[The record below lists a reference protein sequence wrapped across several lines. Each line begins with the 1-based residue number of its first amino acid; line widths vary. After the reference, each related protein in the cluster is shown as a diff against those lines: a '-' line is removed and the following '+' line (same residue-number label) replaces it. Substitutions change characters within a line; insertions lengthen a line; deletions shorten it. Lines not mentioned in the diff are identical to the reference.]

1 MAFSVSSLTDYINQ
15 ESTKLLVRSFYENKS
30 TQYYGT
36 VQTGIKLTDAIQ
48 LLSVVA
54 YPQADTSCSNTASG
68 TTAFTQR
75 NITVGAIKYHDTLC
89 PLTLRTKWTQ
99 KLLRPGSNGEQQ
111 SLSFEQDIANNLVN
125 LVKEHIETADW
136 QGDTTSGDAVK
147 RMYDGWIKII
157 DAAGTAIVGNTGN
170 VTTGTGITSGA
181 SGNADTLINT
191 TVDAR
196 TENIKNNSNQV
207 FFIGT
212 DWFDKYTT
220 TLMAKNLF
228 HTDAT
233 AWANYEM
240 MIPGRNVKLVGVP
253 GLSGTNRGFLGVDTN
268 FVLGTDMEN
277 EYETFKMWYS
287 EDDDNLKYTIRFKR
301 GVQVA
306 YPSEIVQFKL
316 V

>member
-1 MAFSVSSLTDYINQ
+1 MSFSVSSLTDYINQ
-15 ESTKLLVRSFYENKS
+15 ESKRLLVRSFYSNKS
-30 TQYYGT
+30 AQYFGT
-36 VQTGIKLTDAIQ
+36 HQSGIKLTDAIQ

-54 YPQADTSCSNTASG
+54 YPQLDTECSNTASG
-68 TTAFTQR
+68 LTSFTQR

-89 PLTLRTKWTQ
+89 PLKLRAKWTQ
-99 KLLRPGSNGEQQ
+99 KLLNPGSNGEQE
-111 SLSFEQDIANNLVN
+111 SLTFEQSISNTLVS
-125 LVKEHIETADW
+125 LVKENVEVADW
-136 QGDTTSGDAVK
+136 QGNTASGDAVL
-147 RMYDGWIKII
+147 RMYDGLIKII
-157 DAAGTAIVGNTGN
+157 DAAGTAISGNTGS

-181 SGNADTLINT
+181 SGNADTLVNT

-196 TENIKNNSNQV
+196 SENIKNSPDQV

-220 TLMAKNLF
+220 TLMAKNLY

-233 AWANYEM
+233 SWANYEM

-253 GLSGTNRGFLGVDTN
+253 GLSGTNRGFLGVADN
-268 FVLGTDMEN
+268 FILGSDMEN
-277 EYETFKMWYS
+277 EFEMFKMWYS
-287 EDDDNLKYTIRFKR
+287 LDDDNIKYTIRFKR

-306 YPSEIVQFKL
+306 FPSQIVQFKL

>member
-36 VQTGIKLTDAIQ
+36 IQTGIKLTDAIQ

-75 NITVGAIKYHDTLC
+75 NITVSAIKYHDTLC

-111 SLSFEQDIANNLVN
+111 SLSFEQEIANNLVN

-136 QGDTTSGDAVK
+136 QGDSTSGDAVK
-147 RMYDGWIKII
+147 RMYDGWIKIF

-277 EYETFKMWYS
+277 EFETFKMWYS

-301 GVQVA
+301 GLQVA